1 MERRKFELRSNRNH
15 RVTVDAIPG
24 HFVTSHSHI
33 NYYIDITKVKHEQ
46 NMARDAAAILA
57 QDYLYTVSI
66 DTVVCME
73 GSEIIGAF
81 VARELSRSGLQ
92 SINEKS
98 TICVVSPENDAS
110 GQMIFRDNL
119 QPMIIG
125 KNVLLLIPSITT
137 GKTIRRACEC
147 IRYYGGNVQGIT
159 AVFSAADDVNGMP
172 INAIFTRNDLP
183 DYTSYSMHDCP
194 DCKAHRKI
202 DAIVNSYGYSK
213 MIE

>member
-1 MERRKFELRSNRNH
+1 MEHRKFELQSGRNRK
-15 RVTVDAIPG
+15 VTVNAIPG

-33 NYYIDITKVKHEQ
+33 NYYIDVTKVKHEQ
-46 NMARDAAAILA
+46 NMAREAASLLA
-57 QDYLYTVSI
+57 QDYLYTVPI
-66 DTVVCME
+66 DTIVCME

-81 VARELSRSGLQ
+81 IARELSRSGLQ

-98 TICVVSPENDAS
+98 TICVVTPENDAN

-125 KNVLLLIPSITT
+125 KNVLLLIPSVTT
-137 GKTIRRACEC
+137 GKTIRRAWEC
-147 IRYYGGNVQGIT
+147 IQYYGGNVQGVT
-159 AVFSAADDVNGMP
+159 AVFSAADEVQGIP
-172 INAIFTRNDLP
+172 INAIFTKKDLP
-183 DYTSYSMHDCP
+183 DYTSYSMKDCP

-213 MIE
+213 MQ